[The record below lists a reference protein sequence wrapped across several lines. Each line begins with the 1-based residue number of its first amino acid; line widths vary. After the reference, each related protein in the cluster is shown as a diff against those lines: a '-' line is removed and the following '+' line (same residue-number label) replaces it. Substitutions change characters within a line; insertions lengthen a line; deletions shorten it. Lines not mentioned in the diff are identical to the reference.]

1 MKNREISTDNE
12 GILEKI
18 EPFKSIRG
26 LGNEG
31 VKMGQAKN
39 KDGEV
44 FDIYP
49 ASCGLPNCFCWSTAK
64 KVFTKNNLKMN
75 TEEVLQSADELVYSY
90 EDSHKNSGE
99 DTDHTKRCL
108 RAFDII
114 RDFYQDNK

>member
-1 MKNREISTDNE
+1 MKNSEISTDNE

-26 LGNEG
+26 LGNKG

-49 ASCGLPNCFCWSTAK
+49 ASCGLPDCFCWSTAR
-64 KVFTKNNLKMN
+64 KVSK
-75 TEEVLQSADELVYSY
+75 
-90 EDSHKNSGE
+90 
-99 DTDHTKRCL
+99 
-108 RAFDII
+108 
-114 RDFYQDNK
+114 